1 VRVGPQGDPSAGGRQ
16 GPRGR
21 RRLARPGHA
30 EGSISLEELDERM
43 TPVWAA
49 RTDPDLAGNGRWP
62 TFPRLV
68 RFSSTF
74 EARTGNLPKPTG
86 APTPDRRPPRGVRTD
101 RLAALPRVL
110 PVLLVVGLV
119 LLVTVGHNPAGFVA
133 LPLVFFLT
141 ARFGPHRR
149 L

>member
-1 VRVGPQGDPSAGGRQ
+1 MSEFCEVDPGAEPANMRI
-16 GPRGR
+16 
-21 RRLARPGHA
+21 GHA
-30 EGSISLEELDERM
+30 ERAAALRALDEH
-43 TPVWAA
+43 
-49 RTDPDLAGNGRWP
+49 
-62 TFPRLV
+62 
-68 RFSSTF
+68 F
-74 EARTGNLPKPTG
+74 EAGRLDVEEYSDRSAAAAAVRQADVDALFCDLPNLPKPTG